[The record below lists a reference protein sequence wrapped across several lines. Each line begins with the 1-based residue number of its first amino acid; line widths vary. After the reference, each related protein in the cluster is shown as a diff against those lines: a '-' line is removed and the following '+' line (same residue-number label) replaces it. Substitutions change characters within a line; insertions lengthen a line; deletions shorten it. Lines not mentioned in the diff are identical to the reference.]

1 MSANS
6 VSSRISSTRPKSVS
20 CRYQSGASLTVS
32 DNTRLSSAS
41 ASGGSGSFGIALLLL
56 APVAFE
62 AEVRLV
68 ERRSPQV
75 RACAFTL
82 ARLEVGARGCDEVRL
97 AHPAAHALRP
107 HREIVTRPLN
117 VFRDV
122 LHPGDDAEVDQ
133 REALRLM
140 AEDLV
145 ERLLPCLEVDLR
157 RGRVRDDVLA
167 REDADAR
174 CVARKQRP
182 VVEQVARVVRRVT
195 RRRERLQPGGDVPD
209 DLDVLLRHR
218 LRLAVEP
225 V

>member
-1 MSANS
+1 MSANPA
-6 VSSRISSTRPKSVS
+6 SSRISSTRPKSVS
-20 CRYQSGASLTVS
+20 CRYQSGVSITVS
-32 DNTRLSSAS
+32 DTRGSRRMFATRSRVESMFTRTRSPSHSYHVTAVCGPPLESSVAITAGFTRLSSAS

-97 AHPAAHALRP
+97 AHPSAHALRP

-122 LHPGDDAEVDQ
+122 LHPRDDAEVDQ
-133 REALRLM
+133 R
-140 AEDLV
+140 
-145 ERLLPCLEVDLR
+145 
-157 RGRVRDDVLA
+157 
-167 REDADAR
+167 
-174 CVARKQRP
+174 
-182 VVEQVARVVRRVT
+182 
-195 RRRERLQPGGDVPD
+195 
-209 DLDVLLRHR
+209 
-218 LRLAVEP
+218 
-225 V
+225 